1 MGELVREEKVE
12 LGEKTSIKAKTL
24 AEERMASAA
33 AEAIRFGT
41 PIEKGVVLTTETVE
55 RNREL
60 FERYGD
66 YFLSYPDVFIDLI
79 TPKASNF
86 RLFFYQRIFLRAALR
101 YRYHF
106 ATFTR
111 AFSKSFLSILA
122 LFLRCIFLPGSKVF
136 LCADVKAQGVKIAR
150 EKINEILGLFPI
162 LETELISK
170 NMSVDYVSL
179 TFKNGSIFDVV
190 GIANSTRGG
199 RRHAG
204 LIEEV
209 ATIDDGD
216 TLNETVIPLM
226 NINRRTAAG
235 EVFEKEAHQSQSY
248 VTTAGSKST
257 FAYEKL
263 VDLLVLSILFPH
275 AAFVWGGDYR
285 IPIMHGLLSKQYIR
299 ELRLSPTYKADSF
312 AREYLSIWSGGSP
325 DAWLNFDKL
334 SKYRKIINSEK
345 VAKKVV
351 GNTES
356 FYTIS
361 VDVAR
366 ITDAAQSVAC
376 IFKILPKE
384 KFFIKKL
391 VNIYVHTGDM
401 HFGSQAMAIKQLIF
415 DYDPV
420 EVVIDGNG
428 LGVGLLDF
436 MTIENVDPKTGRVY
450 PPYGSFNDKELQLSQ
465 PKDCEKIIYVVKA
478 NERINA
484 ECHSNCFTQITSG
497 RVAFLI
503 KEQEAKEK
511 LMATKVGQKLSLG
524 KKVERIMPYEL
535 TTKLFEEICNLK
547 PKQGSEGLKL
557 ERINSRTGKDKFSAF
572 EYGLWRI
579 KALEEKHYKS
589 KKRHNSMA
597 DYIFYTGKKKRR

>member
-1 MGELVREEKVE
+1 MDIKLESNKEEKVV
-12 LGEKTSIKAKTL
+12 EKGNIGKAAPEDL
-24 AEERMASAA
+24 AHADY
-33 AEAIRFGT
+33 RFGH
-41 PIEKGVVLTTETVE
+41 PIDKGAVLTTDIVIKNQT
-55 RNREL
+55 L
-60 FERYGD
+60 FEQYCD
-66 YFLSYPDVFIDLI
+66 LFLSYPDLFIDLI
-79 TPKASNF
+79 TPKESNF
-86 RLFFYQRIFLRAALR
+86 KLFFYQRIFLRANLR

-111 AFSKSFLSILA
+111 AFSKSFLSILG

-162 LETELISK
+162 LENELISK

-209 ATIDDGD
+209 ATIGDGD

-226 NINRRTAAG
+226 NINRRTKAG
-235 EVFEKEAHQSQSY
+235 VMFEKEPHQSQCY
-248 VTTAGSKST
+248 VTTAGTKST

-263 VDLLVLSILFPH
+263 KDLLVMSVMFPH
-275 AAFVWGGDYR
+275 SAFVWGGDYR
-285 IPIMHGLLSKQYIR
+285 IPIMHGLLSKDYIR

-325 DAWLNFDKL
+325 DSWINYDNLT
-334 SKYRKIINSEK
+334 KYRKIVNAEK

-351 GNTES
+351 GNTET
-356 FYTIS
+356 FYIIS

-366 ITDAAQSVAC
+366 ITDQAQSVAC
-376 IFKILPKE
+376 IFKVFPRE
-384 KFFIKKL
+384 KFFVKKL
-391 VNIYVHTGDM
+391 VNIHVHTGDM
-401 HFGSQAMAIKQLIF
+401 HFGSQAMGIKRLIRDF
-415 DYDPV
+415 QPR
-420 EVVIDGNG
+420 EVIIDGNG

-436 MTIENVDPKTGRVY
+436 MTIENVDPATGEIF
-450 PPYGSFNDKELQLSQ
+450 PPYGSYNDKELMLSQ
-465 PKDCEKIIYVVKA
+465 PKDCEKIIYVMKA

-484 ECHSNCFTQITSG
+484 ECHSNCFTQISSG

-503 KEQEAKEK
+503 REQEAKEK
-511 LMATKVGQKLSLG
+511 LMATKRGQKLPLDQ
-524 KKVERIMPYEL
+524 KVARILPHEL
-535 TTKLFEEICNLK
+535 TTRLFEEMCNLR

-557 ERINSRTGKDKFSAF
+557 ERINSRTPKDKFSAF
-572 EYGLWRI
+572 EYGLWLI
-579 KALEEKHYKS
+579 KGMEEKYYKN

-597 DYIFYTGKKKRR
+597 DYVFYTDRKKKSRR